1 MYMSNQAT
9 QNQNVYFQNNLPS
22 VHPIDPQNIS
32 NNVSFS
38 RPDSYENYADW
49 LNDSQGQENWT
60 IEEIFL
66 VFITTKLFLLLYTY
80 TYGQVWIEGDKR
92 NRHYFYSLKAWSHNQ
107 IYPTIHW

>member
-1 MYMSNQAT
+1 MSNQAT

-49 LNDSQGQENWT
+49 LNDSQGQEN
-60 IEEIFL
+60 
-66 VFITTKLFLLLYTY
+66 
-80 TYGQVWIEGDKR
+80 
-92 NRHYFYSLKAWSHNQ
+92 
-107 IYPTIHW
+107 